1 MDLMEILK
9 ALFGDEAL
17 TFEQFAEKVNNAA
30 DVKLG
35 NLAGG
40 QYVEKDK
47 YDDVSNQLASAN
59 ANLEGYDPDWQ
70 DKVKQ
75 AQAEGDK
82 KLNDYKFEQAVESAI
97 NNAGAADLE
106 FGRKAQLRRQLVAL
120 LQLSAADLLEHVVHD
135 LLVVD
140 AGFRFHCD
148 TSLSNIHKFCVD
160 FLRIVFI
167 YKEKKEWYD

>member
-9 ALFGDEAL
+9 ALFGGEAL

-30 DVKLG
+30 DVKLD

-59 ANLEGYDPDWQ
+59 ANLEGYDTDWQ

-75 AQAEGDK
+75 AQNGLLFSKHKILGGLLDLNCQATPVVISTAQYDK
-82 KLNDYKFEQAVESAI
+82 VAPKHSFFVSILYYLLQIQLLNDNVI
-97 NNAGAADLE
+97 PIL
-106 FGRKAQLRRQLVAL
+106 
-120 LQLSAADLLEHVVHD
+120 
-135 LLVVD
+135 
-140 AGFRFHCD
+140 
-148 TSLSNIHKFCVD
+148 
-160 FLRIVFI
+160 
-167 YKEKKEWYD
+167 

>member
-1 MDLMEILK
+1 MDLMVILK
-9 ALFGDEAL
+9 TLFGGETL

-40 QYVEKDK
+40 QYVEKDN

-75 AQAEGDK
+75 AQTGLCLLYTSPSPRDK
-82 KLNDYKFEQAVESAI
+82 RQSRMPSSA
-97 NNAGAADLE
+97 
-106 FGRKAQLRRQLVAL
+106 
-120 LQLSAADLLEHVVHD
+120 
-135 LLVVD
+135 
-140 AGFRFHCD
+140 
-148 TSLSNIHKFCVD
+148 
-160 FLRIVFI
+160 
-167 YKEKKEWYD
+167 

>member
-47 YDDVSNQLASAN
+47 YDDVSKQLETAN

-75 AQAEGDK
+75 AQAG
-82 KLNDYKFEQAVESAI
+82 LFQN
-97 NNAGAADLE
+97 
-106 FGRKAQLRRQLVAL
+106 
-120 LQLSAADLLEHVVHD
+120 
-135 LLVVD
+135 
-140 AGFRFHCD
+140 
-148 TSLSNIHKFCVD
+148 T
-160 FLRIVFI
+160 
-167 YKEKKEWYD
+167 

>member
-9 ALFGDEAL
+9 ALFGGEAL

-59 ANLEGYDPDWQ
+59 FLEAYDPDWQ

-75 AQAEGDK
+75 AQTGLFSKHKILGGLLDLNCQATPVVISAGQYDK
-82 KLNDYKFEQAVESAI
+82 VAPKHSFFVSILYYLLQIQLLNDNVI
-97 NNAGAADLE
+97 PIL
-106 FGRKAQLRRQLVAL
+106 
-120 LQLSAADLLEHVVHD
+120 
-135 LLVVD
+135 
-140 AGFRFHCD
+140 
-148 TSLSNIHKFCVD
+148 
-160 FLRIVFI
+160 
-167 YKEKKEWYD
+167 

>member
-9 ALFGDEAL
+9 ALFGGEAL
-17 TFEQFAEKVNNAA
+17 TFEQFAEKVNNAT

-70 DKVKQ
+70 NKVKQ
-75 AQAEGDK
+75 AQAGLFSKHIILCGLLDLNCQATPVVISAGQYDK
-82 KLNDYKFEQAVESAI
+82 IAPEHSFFVSILHYLLQIQLLNDNVI
-97 NNAGAADLE
+97 PIL
-106 FGRKAQLRRQLVAL
+106 
-120 LQLSAADLLEHVVHD
+120 
-135 LLVVD
+135 
-140 AGFRFHCD
+140 
-148 TSLSNIHKFCVD
+148 
-160 FLRIVFI
+160 
-167 YKEKKEWYD
+167 

>member
-75 AQAEGDK
+75 AQTGLFSKHKILGGLLDLNCQATPVVISVGQYDK
-82 KLNDYKFEQAVESAI
+82 IASEHSFFVSILHYLLQIQLLNDNVI
-97 NNAGAADLE
+97 PIL
-106 FGRKAQLRRQLVAL
+106 
-120 LQLSAADLLEHVVHD
+120 
-135 LLVVD
+135 
-140 AGFRFHCD
+140 
-148 TSLSNIHKFCVD
+148 
-160 FLRIVFI
+160 
-167 YKEKKEWYD
+167 

>member
-9 ALFGDEAL
+9 NLFGGEAL

-59 ANLEGYDPDWQ
+59 ANFLEAYNPDWQ

-75 AQAEGDK
+75 ARAGLFSKHKILGGLLDLNCQATPVVISAGQYDK
-82 KLNDYKFEQAVESAI
+82 VAPKHSFFVSILHYLLQIQLLNDNVI
-97 NNAGAADLE
+97 PIL
-106 FGRKAQLRRQLVAL
+106 
-120 LQLSAADLLEHVVHD
+120 
-135 LLVVD
+135 
-140 AGFRFHCD
+140 
-148 TSLSNIHKFCVD
+148 
-160 FLRIVFI
+160 
-167 YKEKKEWYD
+167 

>member
-35 NLAGG
+35 NLADG

-75 AQAEGDK
+75 AQAGLFSKHIILCGLLDLNCQATPVVISADQYDK
-82 KLNDYKFEQAVESAI
+82 IAPEHSFFVSILHYLLQIQLLNDNVI
-97 NNAGAADLE
+97 PIL
-106 FGRKAQLRRQLVAL
+106 
-120 LQLSAADLLEHVVHD
+120 
-135 LLVVD
+135 
-140 AGFRFHCD
+140 
-148 TSLSNIHKFCVD
+148 
-160 FLRIVFI
+160 
-167 YKEKKEWYD
+167 

>member
-75 AQAEGDK
+75 AQTGLFSKHKILGGLLDLNCQATPVVISAGQYDK
-82 KLNDYKFEQAVESAI
+82 IASEHSFFVSILHYLLQIQLLKFE
-97 NNAGAADLE
+97 ADC
-106 FGRKAQLRRQLVAL
+106 
-120 LQLSAADLLEHVVHD
+120 S
-135 LLVVD
+135 
-140 AGFRFHCD
+140 CD
-148 TSLSNIHKFCVD
+148 IPPNLTCVIK
-160 FLRIVFI
+160 IVYIGKGWSVNVFKI
-167 YKEKKEWYD
+167 YH